1 MTLTRPPFGLWRAN
15 LATLPGNDG
24 IQLHSLHVCS
34 ALPSPR
40 IRASLRKILGNNL
53 TPRCSL
59 SRLILFVRRPLLPGI
74 CHNKENTNRE
84 PTSAIA
90 PMQHDTSSW
99 LLTSRSL
106 SGGSHVAT
114 VQESRG
120 SLTIEVMSDTKTLH
134 KTSAQDLAS
143 WMGFGAAAAW
153 EHRPPAI
160 SHSDELTCPA
170 SRSPQAQVCNM
181 QQEPRIPPSPEHIP
195 SGGSPAFG
203 FLKLGCAIQRPKLS
217 QADSQGLDVLDESTF
232 EPSMSSLKSG
242 SSFSAVSS
250 SHAKLSR
257 SSLPQR

>member
-1 MTLTRPPFGLWRAN
+1 
-15 LATLPGNDG
+15 
-24 IQLHSLHVCS
+24 
-34 ALPSPR
+34 
-40 IRASLRKILGNNL
+40 
-53 TPRCSL
+53 
-59 SRLILFVRRPLLPGI
+59 
-74 CHNKENTNRE
+74 
-84 PTSAIA
+84 
-90 PMQHDTSSW
+90 
-99 LLTSRSL
+99 
-106 SGGSHVAT
+106 
-114 VQESRG
+114 
-120 SLTIEVMSDTKTLH
+120 MSDTKTLH

-203 FLKLGCAIQRPKLS
+203 FLKLGCAIQRPKPS

-257 SSLPQR
+257 SSLPQKIRCHADFQSDSGFFLASGSTTDHCAALEGIIPSCLADNTLL